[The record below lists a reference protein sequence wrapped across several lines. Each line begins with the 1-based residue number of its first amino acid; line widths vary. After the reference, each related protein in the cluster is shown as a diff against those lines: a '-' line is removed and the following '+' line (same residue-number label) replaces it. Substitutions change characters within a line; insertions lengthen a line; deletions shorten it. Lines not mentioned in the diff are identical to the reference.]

1 MGQPEKRSASESS
14 DTGILW
20 SWEDRGNGL
29 FTFLVGGASRQG
41 WTPGT
46 GGKLATR
53 MHNHSEVRGSSLW
66 EDRHSQPIRIRTN
79 WHWTVREGHGS
90 QKKGRTCRCWMTE
103 GTVGKKSMSP
113 CAKRLSW
120 PPLGRL
126 FKVIHSISTSL
137 FPYCHCNRISFL
149 CRVAKQ
155 RPVLSLVIPIS
166 RPHPP

>member
-103 GTVGKKSMSP
+103 GTVGKKAWVLVPSACPDHLWADCSKWSTQS
-113 CAKRLSW
+113 AL
-120 PPLGRL
+120 
-126 FKVIHSISTSL
+126 HS
-137 FPYCHCNRISFL
+137 FPIATATGSHFY
-149 CRVAKQ
+149 AG
-155 RPVLSLVIPIS
+155 
-166 RPHPP
+166 